1 MALIVQKYGGS
12 SVWSTDRIKHAAR
25 RVVAAHAAGHDVV
38 VVVSAMGDT
47 TDRLLGL
54 AREVDPAP
62 PPRELD
68 MLLASGEQVS
78 NPLMAM
84 AIHALGAQACSF
96 SGAQAGVITTS
107 VHGEARIVDVR
118 PERIRRLLDRGVIV
132 LVAGFQGISRETDEL
147 TTLGRGGSDTTAIA
161 LAAALKADVCEI
173 YTDVDGVYT
182 ADPRL
187 VPGARLLRHLTYEEM
202 WELAAAGARV
212 LALRSVEYAWR
223 YGVTVHVRSAQD
235 DGPGTVV
242 SDHRDEAMEP
252 VPVGAGVHA
261 AAGTEIR

>member
-25 RVVAAHAAGHDVV
+25 RVVAAHTAGHEVV

-47 TDRLLGL
+47 TDRLLGM
-54 AREVDPAP
+54 AREVDPVP

-68 MLLASGEQVS
+68 LLLASGEQVS
-78 NPLMAM
+78 NTLTAM
-84 AIHALGAQACSF
+84 AIHALGARACSL
-96 SGAQAGVITTS
+96 SGPQAGIVTTS
-107 VHGEARIVDVR
+107 VHGEAHIVDVR
-118 PERIRRLLDRGVIV
+118 PERIRRLLDHGAIV
-132 LVAGFQGISRETDEL
+132 LVAGFQGVCRETGEV

-187 VPGARLLRHLTYEEM
+187 VPTARLLRHLTYEEM

-212 LALRSVEYAWR
+212 LALRSVEHAWR
-223 YGVTVHVRSAQD
+223 YGVTVHVRSAQG

-242 SDHRDEAMEP
+242 SDRLREVREP
-252 VPVGAGVHA
+252 VLVGAA
-261 AAGTEIR
+261 APAGAGPEVP